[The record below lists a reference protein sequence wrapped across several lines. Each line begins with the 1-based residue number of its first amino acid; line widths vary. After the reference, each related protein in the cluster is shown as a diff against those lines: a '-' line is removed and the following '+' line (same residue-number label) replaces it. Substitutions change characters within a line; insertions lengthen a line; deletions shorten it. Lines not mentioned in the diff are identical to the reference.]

1 MSLPQ
6 PAAAALPP
14 SGIGGDGTARPGGG
28 LPGGLPGSDLRRPF
42 HDAGTS
48 PEPAP
53 RDTPVPPLLR
63 NVAPMTVADVDA
75 VMAIE
80 VLACAVPWTRGNF
93 VDSIAAGHTG
103 VLLTGVGGELLGYS
117 MAMEGVDELHLLNL
131 TVSPAHQRRGHA
143 RFLLDEL
150 ARLARRLHAREL
162 WLEVRQSNDRARA
175 LYLGYGFAQVGVR
188 KAYYPLPPG
197 SLGREDAVVM
207 SLKLPWT
214 DDFPPSTGDDDEA
227 GGRHGL
233 E

>member
-1 MSLPQ
+1 MSHPQ
-6 PAAAALPP
+6 PAAVALPS
-14 SGIGGDGTARPGGG
+14 SGMGGDHLARPGGG
-28 LPGGLPGSDLRRPF
+28 LPEGLPGGDLRHPVHAEASPSPAHR
-42 HDAGTS
+42 DA
-48 PEPAP
+48 
-53 RDTPVPPLLR
+53 PLPTR
-63 NVAPMTVADVDA
+63 RSVSPMTVADVDA
-75 VMAIE
+75 VMAVE

-103 VLLTGVGGELLGYS
+103 VLLTGEGGELLGYS

-131 TVSPAHQRRGHA
+131 TVSPAHQRCGHA

-150 ARLARRLHAREL
+150 ARLARRLHASEL

-207 SLKLPWT
+207 SLKLPWS
-214 DDFPPSTGDDDEA
+214 DDFTPAAGDDDER
-227 GGRHGL
+227 GGHGL